1 MAKKKAEKA
10 QEKKAQEP
18 MNIEDIEKI
27 VIELGKKG
35 HHPAEIGSILKE
47 KHGIYDIKVLG
58 KKISKILK
66 NAKINYKSDLDF
78 VSEKL
83 SKITNHYEKNKQ
95 DKRAMREKDRVF
107 AQLRKIKVYHKIP
120 LK

>member
-95 DKRAMREKDRVF
+95 DKTAKRELVRYVSKK
-107 AQLRKIKVYHKIP
+107 KILGVYNSK
-120 LK
+120 